1 MDSTKRLALGTESE
15 IKHAEV
21 AMRFLKDTNTLIQWF
36 EYTKDFRF
44 KRFTT
49 KDGVVEWWKVQP
61 NQACTSVFGEHNF
74 GDFLKD
80 AKHNLRT
87 GNFTVCFTV
96 FIYMNYDDDVI
107 DKYRLLEPRD
117 IESMVYFRK
126 AIDKYY
132 LTKTQLKYSDTSEGQ
147 FIDGFNSLVK
157 IGCVDKWYSSYKRKK
172 FKR

>member
-1 MDSTKRLALGTESE
+1 
-15 IKHAEV
+15 
-21 AMRFLKDTNTLIQWF
+21 
-36 EYTKDFRF
+36 
-44 KRFTT
+44 
-49 KDGVVEWWKVQP
+49 
-61 NQACTSVFGEHNF
+61 
-74 GDFLKD
+74 
-80 AKHNLRT
+80 
-87 GNFTVCFTV
+87 
-96 FIYMNYDDDVI
+96 MNYDDDVI

-117 IESMVYFRK
+117 IESMAYFRK